1 MLQNKKMNRLFKYL
15 LGISTVLILIFSCTK
30 EKSQENNQLPGVLNN
45 QTGDCKSCTFYPWC
59 DESTYTYVDTT
70 ALGTTTTD
78 YNYLFLSDTT
88 INGVDYKVT
97 DNGAGEIV
105 YHNCTDNNTTF
116 LTYDFGSDLVF
127 HTALKESLPVG
138 GNWLDYFPGNPIANS
153 TQYKITNKSITRNVN
168 GNLFVDVTVVQERS
182 FLDTVLVTNTN
193 VYYARGV
200 GEVERIVKDSAGVQL
215 SHRIL
220 TNYRVP

>member
-1 MLQNKKMNRLFKYL
+1 MNRLSKYILGTITL
-15 LGISTVLILIFSCTK
+15 LIVVFSCTK
-30 EKSQENNQLPGVLNN
+30 EKSQENNQLPGVANN
-45 QTGDCKSCTFYPWC
+45 PTGDCKSCAFYPWC

-70 ALGTTTTD
+70 ASGITTTD

-105 YHNCTDNNTTF
+105 YHNCTNNVTSF
-116 LTYDFGSDLVF
+116 LTYDFGNNLVL
-127 HTALKESLPVG
+127 HTTLKESLPVG

-153 TQYKITNKSITRNVN
+153 TQYKINNKSITRNVN
-168 GNLFVDVTVVQERS
+168 GNLFVDVTLVQERS
-182 FLDTVLVTNTN
+182 FLDTVLVTNSN

-200 GEVERIVKDSAGVQL
+200 GEIERVVKDISGQQI

-220 TNYRVP
+220 TSYHIP